1 MLQSG
6 VFQSFPRFAA
16 IAGSIIK
23 SNSAILRQKSDNVIR
38 GVHDFCEN
46 TIL

>member
-16 IAGSIIK
+16 IAERYFAYK
-23 SNSAILRQKSDNVIR
+23 PNCCR
-38 GVHDFCEN
+38 GKF
-46 TIL
+46 

>member
-16 IAGSIIK
+16 IAEKGFNIFDLAV
-23 SNSAILRQKSDNVIR
+23 NPQ
-38 GVHDFCEN
+38 
-46 TIL
+46 TIEQ

>member
-16 IAGSIIK
+16 IAEKEGQNK
-23 SNSAILRQKSDNVIR
+23 TKGEILT
-38 GVHDFCEN
+38 F
-46 TIL
+46 

>member
-16 IAGSIIK
+16 IAEIKFISDAVDYIIFFK
-23 SNSAILRQKSDNVIR
+23 V
-38 GVHDFCEN
+38 VF
-46 TIL
+46 

>member
-16 IAGSIIK
+16 IAAYQSIV
-23 SNSAILRQKSDNVIR
+23 SLFTDLLNQ
-38 GVHDFCEN
+38 
-46 TIL
+46 

>member
-16 IAGSIIK
+16 IAGFQVRRDKASRREGRK
-23 SNSAILRQKSDNVIR
+23 LPGGNW
-38 GVHDFCEN
+38 
-46 TIL
+46 